1 MRRII
6 LLVAVAL
13 VMAAMMLAM
22 AMPAF
27 GAPNPNSAAGH
38 CGPPGQTI
46 NEAAKV
52 PGQSTPETWQEIGG
66 QKSPGQ
72 DVVEECA
79 PGHQEV
85 EEPI

>member
-27 GAPNPNSAAGH
+27 GAPNPNSAAGN
-38 CGPPGQTI
+38 CGPPGQSHS
-46 NEAAKV
+46 EAAKEEGSAV
-52 PGQSTPETWQEIGG
+52 EAWGEPPGQSVIEF
-66 QKSPGQ
+66 
-72 DVVEECA
+72 CA
-79 PGHQEV
+79 PGTREEE
-85 EEPI
+85 EEPPI